1 MSPNAR
7 RSIRKTASVRG
18 TGLHTG
24 AAAEATFLP
33 APAGQGVVF
42 GRAALPGRPEVRAG
56 LTEVQAVGRRT
67 AIGRGETTIHTI
79 EHLLAAVAAHEIDDL
94 TIELSGP
101 ELPILDG
108 SVQPYYEALAR
119 ADPGDVGGEPVVL
132 AVQAPFTV
140 TEGDASYVVAP
151 APALRLTVTIEWPH
165 PLIGRQ
171 VGTYEV
177 TPDAFA
183 RELAPARTFG
193 FAHEVAALKAKGLIK
208 GASGANAIVLDE
220 HGLANG
226 GQLRWPD
233 EFVRHKAADIVG
245 DLALTGARIRAHVI
259 ATRPSHGGNVAL
271 ARALSRPAQR
281 LGAPTMDIG
290 RIMDWLPHRY
300 PFLLVGAPKRCA
312 VRDRAR
318 ARATLPP
325 WLGRV
330 AMTWARMR
338 APVRARSPTMSAALW
353 RTNSSGQRNWPP
365 FARPCSSSTIAFAP
379 DAPLISPFAL
389 SAATSCANPKV
400 RAGASSRANAS
411 GVTSYV
417 PTCRPMSGWGH
428 SIVTVRRSA
437 GAGATT

>member
-42 GRAALPGRPEVRAG
+42 RRTDLPWRPEVRAR
-56 LTEVQAVGRRT
+56 LPEVYAVERRT
-67 AIGRGETTIHTI
+67 TIGRGETAIHTI

-119 ADPGDVGGEPVVL
+119 ADPGDVGGEAVVL

-140 TEGDASYVVAP
+140 TEGDATYVVAP
-151 APALRLTVTIEWPH
+151 ANAFRLTVTIEWPH

-171 VGTYEV
+171 AGTYEV

-193 FAHEVAALKAKGLIK
+193 FTHEVAALKAKGLIK

-271 ARALSRPAQR
+271 ARALSRAAQR

-300 PFLLVGAPKRCA
+300 PFLLVDRIVEIEGTKRIVGIKNVTINEPFFQGHFPGHPIMPGMLIIEAMAQVGGMLLMSHFEGQNVEDKVMYFMSLDNVKFRRPVVPGDQIRFELEMLSFRGKTCKMKG
-312 VRDRAR
+312 V
-318 ARATLPP
+318 
-325 WLGRV
+325 GYVEGQVV
-330 AMTWARMR
+330 AEAEMMAM
-338 APVRARSPTMSAALW
+338 VV
-353 RTNSSGQRNWPP
+353 
-365 FARPCSSSTIAFAP
+365 
-379 DAPLISPFAL
+379 D
-389 SAATSCANPKV
+389 K
-400 RAGASSRANAS
+400 
-411 GVTSYV
+411 
-417 PTCRPMSGWGH
+417 
-428 SIVTVRRSA
+428 
-437 GAGATT
+437 

>member
-33 APAGQGVVF
+33 APAGRGA
-42 GRAALPGRPEVRAG
+42 GSRRTDLPGRPEVRAR
-56 LTEVQAVGRRT
+56 LTEVQAVERRT

-94 TIELSGP
+94 TIELSRP

-119 ADPGDVGGEPVVL
+119 ADPGDLGGEP
-132 AVQAPFTV
+132 
-140 TEGDASYVVAP
+140 
-151 APALRLTVTIEWPH
+151 
-165 PLIGRQ
+165 
-171 VGTYEV
+171 
-177 TPDAFA
+177 
-183 RELAPARTFG
+183 
-193 FAHEVAALKAKGLIK
+193 
-208 GASGANAIVLDE
+208 
-220 HGLANG
+220 GLANG

-271 ARALSRPAQR
+271 ARALSRTAQR

-300 PFLLVGAPKRCA
+300 PFLLV
-312 VRDRAR
+312 DRIVEIE
-318 ARATLPP
+318 
-325 WLGRV
+325 G
-330 AMTWARMR
+330 
-338 APVRARSPTMSAALW
+338 
-353 RTNSSGQRNWPP
+353 NQRIVGIKNVTIHEP
-365 FARPCSSSTIAFAP
+365 FFQ
-379 DAPLISPFAL
+379 
-389 SAATSCANPKV
+389 
-400 RAGASSRANAS
+400 
-411 GVTSYV
+411 
-417 PTCRPMSGWGH
+417 GH
-428 SIVTVRRSA
+428 FP
-437 GAGATT
+437 